1 MIHVAFYPHYVLF
14 TYIALQ
20 EKILPF
26 LSVNDAVKLPQETTP
41 LDELEAEIVPIPYGQ
56 VTDKAH
62 LRADSKREAVS
73 GAAAA
78 RSRGQQSAAGQVLL
92 DLLVPLSQ
100 EKKSNFHPSVKN
112 IQFSSLRRKNKFS
125 SPRKKNPIFIP
136 QEEKNAM
143 FIQDVISSY

>member
-1 MIHVAFYPHYVLF
+1 MFYSH
-14 TYIALQ
+14 YIALQ

-56 VTDKAH
+56 VTDKSQ

-78 RSRGQQSAAGQVLL
+78 RSRGQQSVQVL
-92 DLLVPLSQ
+92 PHCTPPS
-100 EKKSNFHPSVKN
+100 SNVCGDGTSLPHHIDALPAVQYYECTVGPVT
-112 IQFSSLRRKNKFS
+112 IQA
-125 SPRKKNPIFIP
+125 P
-136 QEEKNAM
+136 
-143 FIQDVISSY
+143 